1 MKTLFTRSPLTREE
15 LEQELILVRS
25 RRDKWMRKCE
35 ELQEKA
41 DNHDSMKRS
50 LEYWR
55 NQDKHTH
62 KVLLKIADKL
72 GIDEPKDKERYTNY
86 GIISMIE
93 SHLFKGRNYY
103 NGRPNNPIR
112 ALGWKLFRYLWTDK
126 KGYIWMKKLP
136 KFIQNLLY
144 ATWWR

>member
-1 MKTLFTRSPLTREE
+1 MSFIRPELTREE
-15 LEQELILVRS
+15 LEQELTLVRS

-35 ELQEKA
+35 ELQERA
-41 DNHDSMKRS
+41 DQYDSMKRS
-50 LEYWR
+50 LDFWR

-62 KVLLKIADKL
+62 KTLIEVARKL
-72 GIDEPKDKERYTNY
+72 GIDEPKDIERYTNWS
-86 GIISMIE
+86 IVSMIE

-103 NGRPNNPIR
+103 NGRPNNPLR
-112 ALGWKLFRYLWTDK
+112 ALGWRFFKYLWNDK

-136 KFIQNLLY
+136 KFIQTFFY